1 MASLALETGD
11 EALKS
16 VCEKLFDEISAEK
29 TYITGA
35 FGATR
40 FGESFGPAYALPND
54 TAYAET
60 CASIAMVF
68 FAKRMLELEN
78 DSKYADML
86 ELALYNGALA
96 GLSLDGKK
104 FFYENPLE
112 ISTQKRFEEVT
123 KGRAFAIKERVECF
137 YCSCCPPNVNRL
149 LASLG
154 DYIFGHEDDILY
166 VNQYVCANLKD
177 DKISVKMNADYPVS
191 GAVKL
196 KVNGVNRVALRIPAW
211 CDKFTLNAPFTMQNG
226 YAVIENSGKEILL
239 DMEMP
244 VTAIYADPRV
254 SYDAGKLAIM
264 RGPIVYCAEA
274 VDNGK
279 ELDRFVI
286 EQDFEYETQ
295 DSELFTL
302 PTIEIKAK
310 KRENLDKLFELA
322 DKFWEVVEN
331 IRE

>member
-1 MASLALETGD
+1 
-11 EALKS
+11 
-16 VCEKLFDEISAEK
+16 
-29 TYITGA
+29 
-35 FGATR
+35 
-40 FGESFGPAYALPND
+40 
-54 TAYAET
+54 
-60 CASIAMVF
+60 MVF

-211 CDKFTLNAPFTMQNG
+211 CDKFTLNAPCPDYMKIPDNDVLG
-226 YAVIENSGKEILL
+226 
-239 DMEMP
+239 
-244 VTAIYADPRV
+244 VTAILLCCLYCGQEFFRCGFYLNNV
-254 SYDAGKLAIM
+254 YDNEEM
-264 RGPIVYCAEA
+264 NVNPPEQIV
-274 VDNGK
+274 
-279 ELDRFVI
+279 I
-286 EQDFEYETQ
+286 
-295 DSELFTL
+295 
-302 PTIEIKAK
+302 
-310 KRENLDKLFELA
+310 DKVVRSILA
-322 DKFWEVVEN
+322 DKPRITKFN
-331 IRE
+331 IDWNCCDTPIITNIPTMNTTTTNNNALSNSCYMFQGGKMDIEQFNALSKQTQPK